1 MNKKPY
7 LQPIMGSYRMTPRQ
21 CLLTASTLEAEV
33 YDVDFDEESM
43 DALSRQDGYDLWAD
57 DCEEEE
63 ASVW

>member
-1 MNKKPY
+1 
-7 LQPIMGSYRMTPRQ
+7 MGSYRMTTRQ

-33 YDVDFDEESM
+33 YDVVFDEESM